1 MIKKFFISA
10 LLLLSLSA
18 GAVYA
23 QFADNLKFDGY
34 ISDNANIL
42 REEAKENINLTL
54 DDLNKKTSAAIAI
67 ATFPSIEGNNIEQVS
82 EYILNTYKIGDDEK
96 KNGIV
101 ISIAMEE
108 RNINVFLGDAYQ
120 DKTDTEIIRNLIND
134 NIIPYFAKEDYEGG
148 VIRGTYTLADEVAK
162 MNKKRIKHFDKLPKK
177 LNQQGKQDFNKN
189 WFWLLLLPAGAVLG
203 WLIAMLVK
211 SEKSEN

>member
-10 LLLLSLSA
+10 LLLLNLSA

-162 MNKKRIKHFDKLPKK
+162 MNKKRIKHFGKLPKK

>member
-134 NIIPYFAKEDYEGG
+134 NIIPY
-148 VIRGTYTLADEVAK
+148 
-162 MNKKRIKHFDKLPKK
+162 
-177 LNQQGKQDFNKN
+177 
-189 WFWLLLLPAGAVLG
+189 LLRKIMKA
-203 WLIAMLVK
+203 
-211 SEKSEN
+211 E

>member
-148 VIRGTYTLADEVAK
+148 VIRGTYTLAYEVAK
-162 MNKKRIKHFDKLPKK
+162 MNKKRIKHFGKLPKK

>member
-10 LLLLSLSA
+10 LLLLNLSA

-162 MNKKRIKHFDKLPKK
+162 MNKKQIKHFGKLPKK

>member
-82 EYILNTYKIGDDEK
+82 EYILNTYK
-96 KNGIV
+96 
-101 ISIAMEE
+101 
-108 RNINVFLGDAYQ
+108 
-120 DKTDTEIIRNLIND
+120 T
-134 NIIPYFAKEDYEGG
+134 
-148 VIRGTYTLADEVAK
+148 TLSMK
-162 MNKKRIKHFDKLPKK
+162 
-177 LNQQGKQDFNKN
+177 
-189 WFWLLLLPAGAVLG
+189 
-203 WLIAMLVK
+203 
-211 SEKSEN
+211 